1 MSFVWSSGFAL
12 NYWMWRRSRRGA
24 EVVGG
29 LVLSHWLLDF
39 VTHRPDLP
47 LAPGVAKVGLGLWN
61 SVAAT
66 VIIEGALFAAGV
78 YLYATGTRAR
88 NRTGRIAFWALVL
101 LLVSIYIANIVG
113 PPPPSARAVGMAGLL
128 TWLFVLWAVWIDRNR
143 EPAALEAPEDV
154 AAPEPNEPAAPDP
167 AGRTPS
173 DSETVF
179 LPADAS
185 AHEALCLDMVGGKF
199 ALTSPG
205 ALRHH
210 DRGRRQQHQYQR
222 EIQRRSPSRLRRS
235 SPRSCVL
242 QWATW
247 WRAECRPPQ
256 GSNLSPSCWPPV

>member
-1 MSFVWSSGFAL
+1 MFIGHFAVGFAAKRITPRTSLGTLFAAAQLLDLVWPVLVLVGVEKVRVAPGNTAFTPLNFVSYPWTHSLLMSFVWSSGFAL

-66 VIIEGALFAAGV
+66 LIIEGALFAAGV

-88 NRTGRIAFWALVL
+88 NRTGRIAFWALVV

-128 TWLFVLWAVWIDRNR
+128 MWLFVPWAVWIDRNR
-143 EPAALEAPEDV
+143 EPAALEAP
-154 AAPEPNEPAAPDP
+154 AA
-167 AGRTPS
+167 
-173 DSETVF
+173 
-179 LPADAS
+179 
-185 AHEALCLDMVGGKF
+185 
-199 ALTSPG
+199 
-205 ALRHH
+205 
-210 DRGRRQQHQYQR
+210 
-222 EIQRRSPSRLRRS
+222 S
-235 SPRSCVL
+235 STGW
-242 QWATW
+242 QK
-247 WRAECRPPQ
+247 
-256 GSNLSPSCWPPV
+256 